1 MRIPTESYCIKDCE
15 DYRMTGKRYER
26 QILLLG
32 ADGQERI
39 RDARVFVAGAGGLGS
54 PVAIYLAAAG
64 IGRIAIADFDTVDP
78 SNLNRQILHWD
89 GDVGRMKIDS
99 AREKLTGINPDV
111 EIDVISEKIDEDNV
125 SELVG
130 GSDLIVDAMDN
141 FRTRYLL
148 NKAAIARNIPLFHG
162 AVHGFDGQV
171 TTVIPG
177 ETACLRCIFP
187 NDPPEGIFPII
198 GATCG
203 VVASIQVTEVL
214 KYITGT
220 GTLAANRLLL
230 WDGADTTMSEIP
242 VKRDPGCVDCKDAGV
257 NRYE

>member
-1 MRIPTESYCIKDCE
+1 MLTRESRE
-15 DYRMTGKRYER
+15 RYDR

-32 ADGQERI
+32 EDGQERI
-39 RDARVFVAGAGGLGS
+39 RDARVFIAGAGGLGS

-64 IGRIAIADFDTVDP
+64 IGRITIADFDTVDP
-78 SNLNRQILHWD
+78 SNLNRQILHWSD
-89 GDVGRMKIDS
+89 DVLRMKIDS
-99 AREKLTGINPDV
+99 AREKLAKINPDV
-111 EIDVISEKIDEDNV
+111 EIEVISEKIDENNV
-125 SELVG
+125 SKLVG

-141 FRTRYLL
+141 FRARYLL
-148 NKAAIARNIPLFHG
+148 NKAAIVRNIPLFHG

-171 TTVIPG
+171 TTIIPG

-187 NDPPEGIFPII
+187 DDPLEGVFPII

-214 KYITGT
+214 KYISCT
-220 GTLAANRLLL
+220 GTLAANRLLF
-230 WDGADTTMSEIP
+230 WNGADTTMSEIQ
-242 VKRDPGCVDCKDAGV
+242 VERDPECVDCKGAGV

>member
-1 MRIPTESYCIKDCE
+1 MLTRERRE
-15 DYRMTGKRYER
+15 RYDR

-32 ADGQERI
+32 EDGQERI
-39 RDARVFVAGAGGLGS
+39 RDASVFIAGAGGLGS
-54 PVAIYLAAAG
+54 PSAIYLAAAG
-64 IGRIAIADFDTVDP
+64 IGRITIADFDTVDQ

-89 GDVGRMKIDS
+89 GDVARMKIDS
-99 AREKLTGINPDV
+99 AREKLAKINPDV
-111 EIDVISEKIDEDNV
+111 EIDVISEKIDEDNA

-141 FRTRYLL
+141 FRARYLL

-162 AVHGFDGQV
+162 AVHGFVGQV

-187 NDPPEGIFPII
+187 NDPPEGVFPII

-214 KYITGT
+214 KYISRT
-220 GTLAANRLLL
+220 GTLAVNRLLF
-230 WDGADTTMSEIP
+230 WNGADTTMSEIP
-242 VKRDPGCVDCKDAGV
+242 VERDPGCADCKDAGV

>member
-1 MRIPTESYCIKDCE
+1 MLTRESRE
-15 DYRMTGKRYER
+15 SRERYDR
-26 QILLLG
+26 QVLLLG
-32 ADGQERI
+32 EDGQERI
-39 RDARVFVAGAGGLGS
+39 RDASVFIAGAGGLGS

-64 IGRIAIADFDTVDP
+64 IGRITIADFDTVDP
-78 SNLNRQILHWD
+78 SNLNRQILHWSD
-89 GDVGRMKIDS
+89 DVLRMKIDS
-99 AREKLTGINPDV
+99 AREKLAKINPDV

-125 SELVG
+125 SKLVG

-141 FRTRYLL
+141 FRARYLL

-171 TTVIPG
+171 TTIIPG

-187 NDPPEGIFPII
+187 NNPPEGVFPII

-214 KYITGT
+214 KYISCT

-230 WDGADTTMSEIP
+230 WDGAATMMSEIQ
-242 VKRDPGCVDCKDAGV
+242 VERDPGCADCKDAGV

>member
-1 MRIPTESYCIKDCE
+1 MLTKERSERSE
-15 DYRMTGKRYER
+15 RYDR
-26 QILLLG
+26 QIPLLG
-32 ADGQERI
+32 EDGQERI
-39 RDARVFVAGAGGLGS
+39 RDASVFIAGAGGLGS
-54 PVAIYLAAAG
+54 PSAIYLAAAG

-89 GDVGRMKIDS
+89 DDVARMKADS
-99 AREKLTGINPDV
+99 AREKLEKINPDV
-111 EIDVISEKIDEDNV
+111 EIDVIPEKIDEDNV
-125 SELVG
+125 FELVG

-141 FRTRYLL
+141 FRARYLL

-162 AVHGFDGQV
+162 AVHGFVGQV

-187 NDPPEGIFPII
+187 DDPSEGVFPII

-214 KYITGT
+214 KYISCT
-220 GTLAANRLLL
+220 GTLAANRLLF
-230 WDGADTTMSEIP
+230 WNGADTTMSEIR
-242 VKRDPGCVDCKDAGV
+242 VERDPECVDCKGAGV

>member
-1 MRIPTESYCIKDCE
+1 MLTRESRDSRE
-15 DYRMTGKRYER
+15 RYDR
-26 QILLLG
+26 QVLLLG
-32 ADGQERI
+32 EDGQGRI
-39 RDARVFVAGAGGLGS
+39 RDASVFIAGAGGLGS

-64 IGRIAIADFDTVDP
+64 IGRITIADFDTVDP
-78 SNLNRQILHWD
+78 SNLNRQILHWSD
-89 GDVGRMKIDS
+89 DVLRMKIDS
-99 AREKLTGINPDV
+99 AREKLAKINPDV
-111 EIDVISEKIDEDNV
+111 EIEVISEKIDDDNV
-125 SELVG
+125 SKLVG

-141 FRTRYLL
+141 FRARYLL

-171 TTVIPG
+171 TTIIPG

-187 NDPPEGIFPII
+187 NNPPEGVFPII

-230 WDGADTTMSEIP
+230 WDGAATTMSEIQ
-242 VKRDPGCVDCKDAGV
+242 VERDPGCVDCKDAGV

>member
-1 MRIPTESYCIKDCE
+1 MLTRESRE
-15 DYRMTGKRYER
+15 SRERYDR
-26 QILLLG
+26 QVLLLG
-32 ADGQERI
+32 EDGQERI
-39 RDARVFVAGAGGLGS
+39 RDASVFIAGAGGLGS

-64 IGRIAIADFDTVDP
+64 IGRITIADFDTVDP
-78 SNLNRQILHWD
+78 SNLNRQILHWSD
-89 GDVGRMKIDS
+89 DVLRMKIDS
-99 AREKLTGINPDV
+99 AREKLAKINPDV

-125 SELVG
+125 SKLVG

-141 FRTRYLL
+141 FRARYLL

-171 TTVIPG
+171 TTIIPG

-187 NDPPEGIFPII
+187 NNPPEGVFPII

-214 KYITGT
+214 KYISCT

-230 WDGADTTMSEIP
+230 WDGAATTMSEIP
-242 VKRDPGCVDCKDAGV
+242 VERDPECADCKDAGV

>member
-1 MRIPTESYCIKDCE
+1 MLTRD
-15 DYRMTGKRYER
+15 RYER
-26 QILLLG
+26 QIPLLG

-39 RDARVFVAGAGGLGS
+39 MDARIFVAGAGGLGS
-54 PVAIYLAAAG
+54 LISLYLAAAG

-89 GDVGRMKIDS
+89 DDVGRMKVDS
-99 AREKLTGINPDV
+99 AREKLKGINPDV
-111 EIDVISEKIDEDNV
+111 EIEVISEKIDEDNV
-125 SELVG
+125 SKLVG

-141 FRTRYLL
+141 FRARYLL

-187 NDPPEGIFPII
+187 NNPPEGVFPII

-214 KYITGT
+214 KYISCT
-220 GTLAANRLLL
+220 GTLAVNRLLF
-230 WDGADTTMSEIP
+230 WNGADTTMSEIP
-242 VKRDPGCVDCKDAGV
+242 VERDPGCVDCKDAGA

>member
-1 MRIPTESYCIKDCE
+1 MLTRERRE
-15 DYRMTGKRYER
+15 RYDR

-32 ADGQERI
+32 EDGQERI
-39 RDARVFVAGAGGLGS
+39 RDASVFIAGAGGLGS
-54 PVAIYLAAAG
+54 PSAIYLAAAG
-64 IGRIAIADFDTVDP
+64 IGRITIADFDTVDP
-78 SNLNRQILHWD
+78 SNLNRQILHWA
-89 GDVGRMKIDS
+89 GDVARMKIDS
-99 AREKLTGINPDV
+99 AREKLAKINPDV

-141 FRTRYLL
+141 FRARYLL

-162 AVHGFDGQV
+162 AVHGFVGQV

-187 NDPPEGIFPII
+187 NDPPEGVFPII

-220 GTLAANRLLL
+220 GTLIVNRLLF
-230 WDGADTTMSEIP
+230 WNGADTTMSEIR
-242 VKRDPGCVDCKDAGV
+242 VKRDLECVDCKGAGA
-257 NRYE
+257 N